1 MLLDIS
7 LIGYGKMGK
16 MIASMAEEHGCRVK
30 SIIDPSVEG
39 CESLI
44 RPEILGDVCLDFSLP
59 DSVLENIRKIT
70 AAGKNI
76 VVGTTG
82 WNDKLPEVEQ
92 MVKEHNVGLVY
103 GANFSIGMNLFTR
116 VVKYATSICDKFPIY
131 DVCGWEMHHNNK
143 ADSPSG
149 TAIQLAE
156 TILAESGMK
165 DEAVYDKL
173 DRKIQKNELHFASLR
188 GGAVPGTHSVIFDCE
203 TDTLELTHR
212 VRSRACFALGALRAA
227 QWISTR
233 KGCYSFNQ
241 MMEDLLC

>member
-1 MLLDIS
+1 MLSITL
-7 LIGYGKMGK
+7 LGYGKMGK
-16 MIASMAEEHGCRVK
+16 MIESMAEAHGCQIR
-30 SIIDPSVEG
+30 SIIDPGVQG
-39 CESLI
+39 CEAEI
-44 RPEILGDVCLDFSLP
+44 RPEILGDVCIDFSLP
-59 DSVLENIRKIT
+59 GSAVENIRKVA
-70 AAGKNI
+70 AAGKSL

-82 WNDKLPEVEQ
+82 WHNSFPEMMALAE
-92 MVKEHNVGLVY
+92 KHHIGLLY

-116 VVKYATSICDKFPIY
+116 IIQYATSICDKFPIY
-131 DVCGWEMHHNNK
+131 DVCGWEMHHKHK

-156 TILAESGMK
+156 AIIAESGVK

-173 DRKIQKNELHFASLR
+173 DRKIQNNELHFASLR

-203 TDTLELTHR
+203 TDSLELTHR
-212 VRSRACFALGALRAA
+212 ARSRACFATGALQAA

-233 KGCYSFNQ
+233 KGCFSFNQ